1 MNPIEELY
9 ALQETTG
16 YLSEE
21 DLRALSKKLGVP
33 LYELEGI
40 SSFYPHFRRTPPP
53 TYRVGAC
60 RDLACHL
67 RDGGRALAKLE
78 RSSAGTGLLRSS
90 ARSREMVPSAS
101 RAFASTP

>member
-21 DLRALSKKLGVP
+21 DLRALAKKLGVP
-33 LYELEGI
+33 LYELEGV

-53 TYRVGAC
+53 SYRVGAC

-67 RDGGRALAKLE
+67 RDGGVALAKLE
-78 RSSAGTGLLRSS
+78 SVCAERDD
-90 ARSREMVPSAS
+90 AS
-101 RAFASTP
+101 GFL